1 MSNEPKYGIV
11 ITSMFKK
18 DLKSA
23 KKRGYDLSLLNSVV
37 DTLATGQPLA
47 EKYKD
52 HILIGNYKGCRECHI
67 TPDWLL
73 IYEIS
78 ENELILYLT
87 RTGTHSDLFQNKY
100 CIL

>member
-11 ITSMFKK
+11 LTSMFKK
-18 DLKSA
+18 DLKLA
-23 KKRGYDLSLLNSVV
+23 KKRGYDLSLLNIVV
-37 DTLATGQPLA
+37 DTLAQGQPLA

-52 HILIGNYKGCRECHI
+52 HSLIGNYKGCRECHI

-78 ENELILYLT
+78 DNELILYLT
-87 RTGTHSDLFQNKY
+87 RTGTHSDLF
-100 CIL
+100 